1 MPVAWNDD
9 PPGAETA
16 IHKNCAGLLADIAR
30 EAATRS
36 APTVALAQ
44 DWHRRIYEGVALPV
58 PYYAGEVRDSDNRFP
73 ELVGYEV
80 AVAGL
85 RCTPAAQVPQ
95 ELSNFEQ
102 SAQQAVD
109 GLDAVIAA
117 GQQPKDD
124 RQLSEVI
131 TLCAV
136 LHSEWVRIHPFAN
149 GNGRTARLWANW
161 AALRYGLP
169 PFVTIKPRP
178 PFPAYA
184 AAGVAGMRG
193 DHQTAIAAFAHM
205 LDLHLQERAKP

>member
-9 PPGAETA
+9 PPGAETT
-16 IHKNCAGLLADIAR
+16 IHKNCADLLADIAR
-30 EAATRS
+30 EAATRP

-44 DWHRRIYEGVALPV
+44 DWHRRIYDGVALPA
-58 PYYAGEVRDSDNRFP
+58 PYYAGEVRDSDDRFP
-73 ELVGYEV
+73 ELIDYEV
-80 AVAGL
+80 AVAGM
-85 RCTPAAQVPQ
+85 RGTPAAQVPH
-95 ELSNFEQ
+95 ELSNFEE
-102 SAQQAVD
+102 SAHQAVA
-109 GLDAVIAA
+109 GLDAAIAA

-124 RQLSEVI
+124 PQLYEVV

-136 LHSEWVRIHPFAN
+136 FHSEWVRVHPFAN

-169 PFVTIKPRP
+169 PFMTIKPRP

-193 DHQTAIAAFAHM
+193 DHRTVIAAFTHM
-205 LDLHLQERAKP
+205 LNLHLRDRSRP